1 MVATLE
7 NLKDKLSKLVE
18 EDKKSEMLGEVGLD
32 YVLEYEDTNKPFQT
46 FSLNTERDVQKLI
59 IKEVR
64 SRIGKYKDDNVID
77 FDFTKELGHHQI
89 GRIALSDCPERLG
102 KMISASNQPNR
113 KSFSLSKN
121 NKNQVVAYVTTI
133 SDNRDNSASPIKV
146 IKKMNLASIL
156 SKNKKKAQIG
166 LIKGTVKGV
175 PKDLVLIAP
184 ESFDLIVVD
193 DTVFVLDE
201 RNFHFLFSGTEYL
214 KKVIKANSAKLDSA
228 FDGSDALINY
238 AERNPSVLRG
248 LYHVLTKQKTILLDN
263 GKIHDIENRIK
274 KQTGSS
280 NPIFDHSNEKIVCT
294 KDNAKYIYWLLAKKY
309 ALNLLGE
316 DIFVTGSQYPIK

>member
-7 NLKDKLSKLVE
+7 NLKDKLSKLAE
-18 EDKKSEMLGEVGLD
+18 EDKKDEVLGEAGLD
-32 YVLEYEDTNKPFQT
+32 YVLEYGDINSPFQT

-64 SRIGKYKDDNVID
+64 SRIDKFKDDNVID

-113 KSFSLSKN
+113 KGFSLSKD

-133 SDNRDNSASPIKV
+133 SDNGDNSASPIKV

-166 LIKGTVKGV
+166 LTKGTVKGM
-175 PKDLVLIAP
+175 PRDLVLIAP
-184 ESFDLIVVD
+184 ESFDLVAVD

-214 KKVIKANSAKLDSA
+214 KKIIKDNSSKLDST
-228 FDGSDALINY
+228 FDGSGTLINY
-238 AERNPSVLRG
+238 AEHNPGVLRG
-248 LYHVLTKQKTILLDN
+248 LYHVLTKHKTILLDS
-263 GKIHDIENRIK
+263 GKVNDIEERIK

-280 NPIFDHSNEKIVCT
+280 NPIFERSNEKIVCT

-309 ALNLLGE
+309 GLNLLDE